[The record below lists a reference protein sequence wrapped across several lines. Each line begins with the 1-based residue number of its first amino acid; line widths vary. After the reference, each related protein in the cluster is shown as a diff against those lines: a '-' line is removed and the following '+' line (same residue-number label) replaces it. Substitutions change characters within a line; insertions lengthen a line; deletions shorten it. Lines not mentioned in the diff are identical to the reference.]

1 MFYIF
6 TSARRTHRLFSL
18 KLEEFGRV
26 WKSLEEFGRV
36 WKSLEE
42 FGRVWISLEGVWS
55 LEECSNS

>member
-18 KLEEFGRV
+18 KLEEFKIGRV

-42 FGRVWISLEGVWS
+42 FGRSLEFGRV
-55 LEECSNS
+55 